1 MTTSTSL
8 LIATVLLL
16 LITQAFGLLRA
27 MIGPTLQDR
36 MLSVQLVGSTGVG
49 LLLLFGFLL
58 EMPASV
64 DVALVLALLAAVS
77 VAALTRRESMQET
90 DDD

>member
-1 MTTSTSL
+1 MLL
-8 LIATVLLL
+8 LIASLILLL
-16 LITQAFGLLRA
+16 SLGLGLLRVY
-27 MIGPTLQDR
+27 MGPSLEDR

-77 VAALTRRESMQET
+77 VAALTRRESRQEA